1 MLWIIYKKISFLSE
15 QRRLN
20 HVINTE
26 SIKHFILFMTSK
38 KLMISLI
45 SFLTSYAKFCFL
57 WVKLVSY
64 QKVPSYSTMMLWIL
78 SVYNVIFIGRG
89 TQKMYFWNIK
99 KFFNKKL
106 FFVSL
111 RQNREWSWNYFWIW
125 NFVYFNHVWNKVDIF
140 KGQSTKSFQKQIE
153 SISDKKLKGTRE

>member
-1 MLWIIYKKISFLSE
+1 MDVCSFLCIQYYGMKTKTFQITQNKECCELYIKKISFLSE

-111 RQNREWSWNYFWIW
+111 RQ
-125 NFVYFNHVWNKVDIF
+125 
-140 KGQSTKSFQKQIE
+140 KQRVVM
-153 SISDKKLKGTRE
+153 KLFLNMEFCLF